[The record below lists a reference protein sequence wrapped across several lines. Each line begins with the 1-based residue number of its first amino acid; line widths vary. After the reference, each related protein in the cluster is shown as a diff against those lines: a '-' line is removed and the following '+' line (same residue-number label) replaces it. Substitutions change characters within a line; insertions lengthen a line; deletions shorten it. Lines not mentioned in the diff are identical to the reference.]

1 MRKRISAVAAA
12 LGVSLSIGFG
22 AVFFGGSAAFAA
34 SSDSTDPASQPVLAQ
49 TGYDFTP
56 MLVTAAVFLLIAGI
70 TVVVAKYALTRSSH
84 S

>member
-1 MRKRISAVAAA
+1 VKQRIVAAVIVTFA
-12 LGVSLSIGFG
+12 LLGFG
-22 AVFFGGSAAFAA
+22 AAAAFAG
-34 SSDSTDPASQPVLAQ
+34 SSDETDPASQPTLAQ

-70 TVVVAKYALTRSSH
+70 TVVVAKYALARSSH

>member
-1 MRKRISAVAAA
+1 MRARIIAAITTT
-12 LGVSLSIGFG
+12 LVLLGFG
-22 AVFFGGSAAFAA
+22 AAAAFAGT
-34 SSDSTDPASQPVLAQ
+34 SSDSQPVSEPTLAQ

-70 TVVVAKYALTRSSH
+70 TVVVAKYAVARSSN